1 VTLSHTRTY
10 HSGTIRGD
18 RGEEGTDAMEKRSY
32 PRIPS
37 SLYVKILHDGEM
49 FSAIAT
55 NISKNGMS
63 LRTYGMLPVSAHSKI
78 LMMLDRIL
86 KVRVTVIRAV
96 KLDNV
101 YNELGVE
108 ISRARID
115 YISLIEK
122 IMEVNSCGS
131 SLGH

>member
-1 VTLSHTRTY
+1 M
-10 HSGTIRGD
+10 
-18 RGEEGTDAMEKRSY
+18 EERAY

-37 SLYVKILHDGEM
+37 SLDVKILHEGEM
-49 FSAIAT
+49 FSGIAT

-63 LRTYGMLPVSAHSKI
+63 LRTYGIVPVSAHSKI
-78 LMMLDRIL
+78 LLLLDRIIE
-86 KVRVTVIRAV
+86 VRVTVARAV
-96 KLDNV
+96 KLNNV

-122 IMEVNSCGS
+122 IMELNCCGYS
-131 SLGH
+131 QRH

>member
-1 VTLSHTRTY
+1 MEDLPGYYKGRERNKERK
-10 HSGTIRGD
+10 I
-18 RGEEGTDAMEKRSY
+18 MEKRTY

-37 SLYVKILHDGEM
+37 SLYVKILHEGEM

-63 LRTYGMLPVSAHSKI
+63 LRTYGMVPLSGHSKI
-78 LMMLDRIL
+78 LMLLDRIL
-86 KVRVTVIRAV
+86 EVRVTVVRV
-96 KLDNV
+96 TKLDNI

-108 ISRARID
+108 ISSARID

-122 IMEVNSCGS
+122 IMEVNCYG
-131 SLGH
+131 